1 MKDSTA
7 GTLLG
12 GRVSYR
18 QFAAGH
24 RSGFEPVFLAAAV
37 PAQAGERVLEA
48 GTGAGAALLCLAARV
63 AVQGVG
69 LELNPDLAAL
79 AAQNFAGNGFADLSA
94 VQADVLGY
102 RTAQKFDHAMANPPW
117 HEAASTPS
125 PDQARALAHQAGPD
139 LLAGWVAALARAL
152 KPRGSLTLILP
163 AASLPAA
170 CACLVDQKF
179 GGAKICPLWPRAGK
193 PAGQVIVQGI
203 KGARTPAQIL
213 PGLIVHDEGGIT
225 AEADKVLKEARL
237 LF

>member
-1 MKDSTA
+1 MKDTTEGA
-7 GTLLG
+7 LLG
-12 GRVSYR
+12 GRVAYR
-18 QFAAGH
+18 QFCAGH

-37 PAQAGERVLEA
+37 PARPGQRVLEA

-63 AVQGVG
+63 EIQGVG
-69 LELNPDLAAL
+69 LELDAALAAL
-79 AAQNFAGNGFADLSA
+79 AAANFAENDFAGLSA
-94 VQADVLGY
+94 VQGDVLAY

-117 HEAASTPS
+117 HKAASTAS
-125 PDQARALAHQAGPD
+125 PDKTRALAHQAGPD
-139 LLAGWVAALARAL
+139 LLSGWVAALSRAL

-170 CACLVDQKF
+170 CACLAPGF
-179 GGAKICPLWPRAGK
+179 GAIMVFPLWPRAGK
-193 PAGQVIVQGI
+193 PAGQVIVQGR

-213 PGLIVHDEGGIT
+213 PGLIIHDEGGIT

>member
-1 MKDSTA
+1 MKDTTE

-12 GRVSYR
+12 GRVAYR
-18 QFAAGH
+18 QFCAGH

-117 HEAASTPS
+117 HKAASTAS
-125 PDQARALAHQAGPD
+125 PDKTRALAHQAGPD
-139 LLAGWVAALARAL
+139 LLSGWVAALSRAL

-163 AASLPAA
+163 ATSLPAA
-170 CACLVDQKF
+170 CACLTLGF
-179 GGAKICPLWPRAGK
+179 GAITVFPLWPRAAK
-193 PAGQVIVQGI
+193 PAGQVIVRGI

-213 PGLIVHDEGGIT
+213 PGLIVHDEAGIT
-225 AEADKVLKEARL
+225 LEANHILKEARL